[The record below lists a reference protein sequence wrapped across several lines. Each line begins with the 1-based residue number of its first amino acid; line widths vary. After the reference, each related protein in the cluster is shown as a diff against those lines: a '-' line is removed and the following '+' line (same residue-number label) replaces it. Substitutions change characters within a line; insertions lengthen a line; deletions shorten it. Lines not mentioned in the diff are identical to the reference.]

1 MKRIII
7 LSSLVTSAV
16 WVTMTA
22 ISMVFLLPALV
33 DAQASRILAEDIV
46 VGAVGQPSVHV
57 GGKSNTPPGSTR
69 IEVLSADG
77 TALEGL
83 AMGGVGQT
91 LDPAAYAL
99 NINNANGNGSIRVGT
114 GTGANLHLPVMTMSD
129 GRGKTRYIAS
139 LDADGNPSIQLF
151 DTDGNVVWSAP

>member
-1 MKRIII
+1 MKRIIV
-7 LSSLVTSAV
+7 LSSLATSAV

-22 ISMVFLLPALV
+22 ISMVFLLPAVV

-57 GGKSNTPPGSTR
+57 GGKPNTPPGSTR
-69 IEVLSADG
+69 VEVLSADG

-83 AMGGVGQT
+83 AMGGVGPT
-91 LDPAAYAL
+91 VDPAAYAL
-99 NINNANGNGSIRVGT
+99 NINNANGNGIRVGT
-114 GTGANLHLPVMTMSD
+114 GTGANLHLPVITMSD
-129 GRGKTRYIAS
+129 GQGKLRYIAS

-151 DTDGNVVWSAP
+151 DADGNVVWSAP